1 MKSYEQKILAWDGAD
16 FHELAASMDQ
26 EEIRSMVRQ
35 MFDECFYP
43 NYDNA
48 SVENIVHDYLLLLAY
63 EAEVAA
69 NEDEAEIL
77 YDIIFKIENEKKRGT
92 TNMHTWRFAC
102 SIDADNI
109 DYKETITCE
118 TEPDY
123 WTCYAIAESHGC
135 EFFDV
140 QEVE

>member
-1 MKSYEQKILAWDGAD
+1 MSYQRASPSCREKILAWDRKD
-16 FHELAASMDQ
+16 FSALAASMDQ

-48 SVENIVHDYLLLLAY
+48 SVENILHDYLLLLAY

-77 YDIIFKIENEKKRGT
+77 YDIIFKIE
-92 TNMHTWRFAC
+92 
-102 SIDADNI
+102 
-109 DYKETITCE
+109 KERRNKE
-118 TEPDY
+118 
-123 WTCYAIAESHGC
+123 YAQMAYNLQC
-135 EFFDV
+135 
-140 QEVE
+140 